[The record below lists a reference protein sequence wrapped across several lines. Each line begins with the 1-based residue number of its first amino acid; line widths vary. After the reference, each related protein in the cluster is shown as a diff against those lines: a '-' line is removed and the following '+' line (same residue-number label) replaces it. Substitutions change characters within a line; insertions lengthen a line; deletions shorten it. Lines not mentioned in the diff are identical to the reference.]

1 MAPILSHLPANSFFF
16 RMLSLPPIRSG
27 LRNFSKILR
36 VIAGTILLISF
47 SWEILTTTD
56 RHFSATYLTIQLI
69 VCIVFIAD
77 LLIRWRITPSHK
89 SFLIP
94 NLFFLLISI
103 PYLNIIQ
110 WLHIT
115 PHHDW
120 AILIGIIPI
129 LRAFLA
135 LYLVLIWIIQ
145 ENRVKMLFWA
155 YILTVA
161 LFTYLSALVFYHYEY
176 PVNDKLTGF
185 GNAMWWAW
193 MNVTTV
199 GAEIFAVTSVGKIIT
214 VLLPILGML
223 FFPIFT
229 SYILQEYKDS
239 ASGNA

>member
-1 MAPILSHLPANSFFF
+1 M
-16 RMLSLPPIRSG
+16 RSLPPIRSK
-27 LRNFSKILR
+27 LRNFSEILR

-47 SWEILTTTD
+47 SWEILTATSH
-56 RHFSATYLTIQLI
+56 HFSATYLTIQLI
-69 VCIVFIAD
+69 VCLIFISD
-77 LLIRWRITPSHK
+77 LLIRWRITSSHQ

-110 WLHIT
+110 WLHII

-135 LYLVLIWIIQ
+135 LYLVLVWIIRK
-145 ENRVKMLFWA
+145 NRVKMLFWA
-155 YILTVA
+155 YILTVV

-199 GAEIFAVTSVGKIIT
+199 GAEIFAVTSIGKIIT

-239 ASGNA
+239 ASDDA